1 MIRHMVL
8 FRFKPDAT
16 EAARKAVV
24 DGLARLP
31 SQFPAMRRF
40 GLGENISQRD
50 QSFSHVMTIE
60 FATRREL
67 EDYLNSDDHEN
78 FVVTWFK
85 PNIEQRAIASY
96 DSMLHGLG
104 ERTQ

>member
-1 MIRHMVL
+1 MVL
-8 FRFKPDAT
+8 FRFKPAAT
-16 EAARKAVV
+16 EAARTAVV

-31 SQFPAMRRF
+31 SLFPAMRRF

-67 EDYLNSDDHEN
+67 EDYLNSDAHED
-78 FVVTWFK
+78 FVTAWFK
-85 PNIEQRAIASY
+85 PNVEQRAIASY
-96 DSMLHGLG
+96 EAGSS
-104 ERTQ
+104 E